1 VPFDPRWIMC
11 EGEVSGQVG
20 VEMLS
25 GIVVSARTVAVTI
38 ADAFLVQD
46 GSNR

>member
-1 VPFDPRWIMC
+1 MPFDPRWIMC

-20 VEMLS
+20 VEMFS
-25 GIVVSARTVAVTI
+25 GIVANARTVAVTI

-46 GSNR
+46 SSNR